1 MSYIEII
8 KLSITD
14 LNILQKVGIQT
25 FSESYTFN
33 NNKDSM
39 SAYMKDGFSIK
50 KLQSELLDPNSEF
63 YFAYINNDLAGYLK
77 INIGSSQTEI
87 KSDKGL
93 EIQRIYLLKDFYGK
107 KIGQLLLDKTI
118 AIARQKNLDY
128 IWLSVWEEN
137 PKAIKF
143 YEKNGFIEFD
153 KHIFTLGTEEQT
165 DIMMKLK
172 L

>member
-1 MSYIEII
+1 MA
-8 KLSITD
+8 
-14 LNILQKVGIQT
+14 
-25 FSESYTFN
+25 
-33 NNKDSM
+33 
-39 SAYMKDGFSIK
+39 AYMKDGFSIN

-63 YFAYINNDLAGYLK
+63 YFAYINKDLAGYLK
-77 INIGSSQTEI
+77 INIGSSQTDI

-118 AIARQKNLDY
+118 AIARQNNLEY
-128 IWLSVWEEN
+128 IWLSVWEKN

-143 YEKNGFIEFD
+143 YEKNRFIEFN